1 MEGLTKKQESIP
13 RKEVKFDASE
23 TFEINTD
30 NKIYA
35 LKISY
40 NEQLIYFEIKEKN
53 SFVKDEYN
61 LYINLNELGKI
72 SKFFN
77 QFETAKEVFDSL
89 KSLIDKKN
97 VSIIQEEKKM
107 KIKIINPI
115 NNKEFFINILSKEKD
130 IRNEI
135 NSLISYVT
143 SLNEKVQKLENKVNL
158 LENKLNEIYVYKD
171 YIIKKKKKDDEE
183 EEEIRK
189 VYDQYQIYR
198 SRVINKN
205 EINLFMKWLD
215 QKPKKIKLLLDSKI
229 DGDLTQTFYNK
240 CGGKF
245 PTVVFVKTTKGKRFG
260 GYCSIGWENKNG
272 GSLKDIN
279 NFIFSLDKKKK
290 YKIKIPEQAVYTSSN
305 YFDFGSG
312 GDLYIE
318 DKCTSNTRGYN
329 NNTGTYETTEKYELN
344 GESNFTV
351 SSYEV
356 YQIEY

>member
-1 MEGLTKKQESIP
+1 MEGLTEKQESIP
-13 RKEVKFDASE
+13 KKEIKFDASE

-53 SFVKDEYN
+53 AFVKDEYN
-61 LYINLNELGKI
+61 LYINLKELGNI
-72 SKFFN
+72 SKFFY
-77 QFETAKEVFDSL
+77 QFETVKEVFDSL

-97 VSIIQEEKKM
+97 LSIIQEEKKM

-115 NNKEFFINILSKEKD
+115 NNREFYINVLSKEKD
-130 IRNEI
+130 IKSEI
-135 NSLISYVT
+135 NSIITYVT

-158 LENKLNEIYVYKD
+158 LENKLNEIIKEKEE
-171 YIIKKKKKDDEE
+171 KKKKKELYE
-183 EEEIRK
+183 K
-189 VYDQYQIYR
+189 YQINK
-198 SRVINKN
+198 SSVINKE
-205 EINLFMKWLD
+205 EIDLFMNWLD

-260 GYCSIGWENKNG
+260 GYCSIGWENKKG
-272 GSLKDIN
+272 GALKDTN
-279 NFIFSLDKKKK
+279 SFIFSLDKKKK
-290 YKIKIPEQAVYTSSN
+290 YKIKNPDKAFQTNSDYFAFGYSTS
-305 YFDFGSG
+305 DF
-312 GDLYIE
+312 LIYNN
-318 DKCTSNTRGYN
+318 CTSNTISCNY
-329 NNTGTYETTEKYELN
+329 NTGTYETTEQYELN
-344 GESNFTV
+344 GEKNFTV

>member
-1 MEGLTKKQESIP
+1 MEGLTEKQESIP
-13 RKEVKFDASE
+13 KKEIKFDASE

-53 SFVKDEYN
+53 AFVKDEYN

-77 QFETAKEVFDSL
+77 QFETVKEVFDSL

-97 VSIIQEEKKM
+97 LSIIQEEKKM

-115 NNKEFFINILSKEKD
+115 NNREFYINVLSKEKD
-130 IRNEI
+130 IKSEI
-135 NSLISYVT
+135 NSIVTYVT

-171 YIIKKKKKDDEE
+171 YIEKKKKKEE
-183 EEEIRK
+183 EEQKKLYEK
-189 VYDQYQIYR
+189 YQIYK
-198 SRVINKN
+198 SSVINKE
-205 EINLFMKWLD
+205 EIYLFMNWLD
-215 QKPKKIKLLLDSKI
+215 KKPKKIKLLLDSKI

-272 GSLKDIN
+272 GTLRDIN

-290 YKIKIPEQAVYTSSN
+290 YKIKNPDNAIQTNSS
-305 YFDFGSG
+305 YFAFGGGNDFH
-312 GDLYIE
+312 IR
-318 DKCTSNTRGYN
+318 DKCTSCTNNYN
-329 NNTGTYETTEKYELN
+329 NNIGTYETTETYELN

>member
-1 MEGLTKKQESIP
+1 MEGLTEKQESIP
-13 RKEVKFDASE
+13 KKEIKFDASE

-53 SFVKDEYN
+53 AFVKDEYN

-77 QFETAKEVFDSL
+77 QFETLKEVFDSL

-107 KIKIINPI
+107 KLKIINPI
-115 NNKEFFINILSKEKD
+115 NNREFFINILSKEKD
-130 IRNEI
+130 IRSEI
-135 NSLISYVT
+135 NSLITYVT
-143 SLNEKVQKLENKVNL
+143 SLNEKINKLENKVNL
-158 LENKLNEIYVYKD
+158 HENILNEIIKEKEE
-171 YIIKKKKKDDEE
+171 KKKEKEL
-183 EEEIRK
+183 
-189 VYDQYQIYR
+189 YSQINK
-198 SRVINKN
+198 SNVINKD
-205 EINLFMKWLD
+205 EIDLFMNWLD

-260 GYCSIGWENKNG
+260 GYCSIGWKNTN
-272 GSLKDIN
+272 SNNVKDIN

-290 YKIKIPEQAVYTSSN
+290 YKIKNPDKAIETDSN
-305 YFDFGSG
+305 YFAFGYSTSDF
-312 GDLYIE
+312 YIH
-318 DKCTSNTRGYN
+318 DKCTSSTDNYN
-329 NNTGTYETTEKYELN
+329 NNTGTYETTETYELN
-344 GESNFTV
+344 GERNFTV

>member
-1 MEGLTKKQESIP
+1 MEGLTEKQESVP
-13 RKEVKFDASE
+13 KKEIKFDASE

-53 SFVKDEYN
+53 AFVKDEYN

-77 QFETAKEVFDSL
+77 QFETVKEVFDSL

-97 VSIIQEEKKM
+97 LSIIQEEKKM

-115 NNKEFFINILSKEKD
+115 NNKEFYINVLSKEKD
-130 IRNEI
+130 IKSEI
-135 NSLISYVT
+135 NSIITYVT
-143 SLNEKVQKLENKVNL
+143 SLNEKMQKLENKVNL
-158 LENKLNEIYVYKD
+158 LENKLNEIIKEKEE
-171 YIIKKKKKDDEE
+171 KKKKKELYE
-183 EEEIRK
+183 K
-189 VYDQYQIYR
+189 YQINK
-198 SRVINKN
+198 SSVINKE
-205 EINLFMKWLD
+205 EIDLFMNWLD
-215 QKPKKIKLLLDSKI
+215 QKPKKMKLLLDSKI

-260 GYCSIGWENKNG
+260 GYCSIGWENKECFM
-272 GSLKDIN
+272 KDIN
-279 NFIFSLDKKKK
+279 SFIFSLDKKKK
-290 YKIKIPEQAVYTSSN
+290 YKIKNPDYAIQTHSE
-305 YFDFGSG
+305 YFAFGGGCDF
-312 GDLYIE
+312 YIY
-318 DKCTSNTRGYN
+318 DKCTSFTNNCN

-344 GESNFTV
+344 GEEYFTV

>member
-1 MEGLTKKQESIP
+1 MEGLTEKQESIP
-13 RKEVKFDASE
+13 KKEIKFDASE

-53 SFVKDEYN
+53 AFVKDEYN

-77 QFETAKEVFDSL
+77 QFETVKEVFDSL
-89 KSLIDKKN
+89 KSLIDKKTL
-97 VSIIQEEKKM
+97 SIIQEEKKM

-115 NNKEFFINILSKEKD
+115 NNKEFYINVLSKEKD
-130 IRNEI
+130 IKSEI
-135 NSLISYVT
+135 NSIVTYVT

-158 LENKLNEIYVYKD
+158 LENKLNEIYLYKD
-171 YIIKKKKKDDEE
+171 IIEKKKKKEE
-183 EEEIRK
+183 EEQKKLYEK
-189 VYDQYQIYR
+189 YQIYK
-198 SRVINKN
+198 SSVINKE
-205 EINLFMKWLD
+205 EIDLFMNWLD
-215 QKPKKIKLLLDSKI
+215 QKPKKMKLLLDSKI

-260 GYCSIGWENKNG
+260 GYCSIGWKNKKG
-272 GSLKDIN
+272 GALKDTN
-279 NFIFSLDKKKK
+279 SFIFSLDKKKK
-290 YKIKIPEQAVYTSSN
+290 YKIKNPDKAIQTSSD
-305 YFDFGSG
+305 YFAFGGGSDF
-312 GDLYIE
+312 YIN
-318 DKCTSNTRGYN
+318 DKCTSYIYNYN
-329 NNTGTYETTEKYELN
+329 NNTGTYETTEQYELN
-344 GESNFTV
+344 GEKNFTV

>member
-1 MEGLTKKQESIP
+1 MEGLTEKQESIP
-13 RKEVKFDASE
+13 KKEIKFDASE

-53 SFVKDEYN
+53 AFVKDEYN
-61 LYINLNELGKI
+61 LYIDLNELGKI
-72 SKFFN
+72 SRFFN
-77 QFETAKEVFDSL
+77 QFETVKEVFDSL

-97 VSIIQEEKKM
+97 LSIIQEEKKM

-115 NNKEFFINILSKEKD
+115 NNKEFYINVLSKEKD
-130 IRNEI
+130 IRSEI
-135 NSLISYVT
+135 NSIITYVT

-158 LENKLNEIYVYKD
+158 LENKLNEIIKEKEE
-171 YIIKKKKKDDEE
+171 KKKKKELYE
-183 EEEIRK
+183 K
-189 VYDQYQIYR
+189 YQINK
-198 SRVINKN
+198 SSVINKE
-205 EINLFMKWLD
+205 EIDLFMNWLD

-272 GSLKDIN
+272 GALKDIN

-290 YKIKIPEQAVYTSSN
+290 YKIKNPDRGIETHSS
-305 YFDFGSG
+305 YFAFGGGSDF
-312 GDLYIE
+312 YIY
-318 DKCTSNTRGYN
+318 DKCTSYTNNYN
-329 NNTGTYETTEKYELN
+329 YNTGTYETTEKYELN
-344 GESNFTV
+344 GEQYFTV

>member
-1 MEGLTKKQESIP
+1 MEGLTEKQESIP
-13 RKEVKFDASE
+13 KKEIKFDASE

-53 SFVKDEYN
+53 AFVKDEYN
-61 LYINLNELGKI
+61 LYINLKELGKI

-77 QFETAKEVFDSL
+77 QFETVKEVFDSL

-97 VSIIQEEKKM
+97 LSIIQEEKKM

-115 NNKEFFINILSKEKD
+115 NNKEFYINVLFKEKD
-130 IRNEI
+130 IRSEI
-135 NSLISYVT
+135 NSIVTYVT

-158 LENKLNEIYVYKD
+158 HENMLNEIIKEKEE
-171 YIIKKKKKDDEE
+171 KKKKKL
-183 EEEIRK
+183 
-189 VYDQYQIYR
+189 YGQINK
-198 SRVINKN
+198 SSVINKE
-205 EINLFMKWLD
+205 EIDLFMNWLD

-260 GYCSIGWENKNG
+260 GYCSIGWGNKKG
-272 GSLKDIN
+272 GALKDTN
-279 NFIFSLDKKKK
+279 SFIFSLDKKKK
-290 YKIKIPEQAVYTSSN
+290 YKIKYPDEAFQTNSSYFAFGYTYSELHIN
-305 YFDFGSG
+305 
-312 GDLYIE
+312 
-318 DKCTSNTRGYN
+318 DKCTSNTNNYN
-329 NNTGTYETTEKYELN
+329 QNYGTYETTEKYELN
-344 GESNFTV
+344 GEHNFTV

>member
-1 MEGLTKKQESIP
+1 MEGLTEKPESIP
-13 RKEVKFDASE
+13 KKEIKFDASE

-53 SFVKDEYN
+53 AFVKDEYN

-77 QFETAKEVFDSL
+77 QFETVKEVFDSL

-97 VSIIQEEKKM
+97 LSIIQEEKKM

-115 NNKEFFINILSKEKD
+115 NNKESYINVLSKEKD
-130 IRNEI
+130 IKSEI
-135 NSLISYVT
+135 NSIITYVT

-171 YIIKKKKKDDEE
+171 YIEKKKKEE
-183 EEEIRK
+183 EEEQK
-189 VYDQYQIYR
+189 KLYETLNK
-198 SRVINKN
+198 SSVINKE
-205 EINLFMKWLD
+205 EIDLFMNWLD

-260 GYCSIGWENKNG
+260 GYCSIGWENKKG
-272 GSLKDIN
+272 GALKDTN
-279 NFIFSLDKKKK
+279 SFIFSLDKKKK
-290 YKIKIPEQAVYTSSN
+290 YKIKNPDKAIETTSN
-305 YFDFGSG
+305 YFAFGYSTSDF
-312 GDLYIE
+312 YIY
-318 DKCTSNTRGYN
+318 DKCTSYIYN
-329 NNTGTYETTEKYELN
+329 YNHNTGTYETTEEYELN
-344 GESNFTV
+344 GENHFTV